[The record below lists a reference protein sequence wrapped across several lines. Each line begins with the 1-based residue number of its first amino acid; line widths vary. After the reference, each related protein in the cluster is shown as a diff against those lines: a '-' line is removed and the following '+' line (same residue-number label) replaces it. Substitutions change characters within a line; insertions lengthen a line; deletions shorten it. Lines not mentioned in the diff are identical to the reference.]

1 MQKKNKL
8 IVILKINQLI
18 VQIEF
23 IFLGEM
29 LIKKML
35 NNWHIKKEDPLE

>member
-8 IVILKINQLI
+8 IVILKINQVI

-23 IFLGEM
+23 IFLGEKKK
-29 LIKKML
+29 KKML
-35 NNWHIKKEDPLE
+35 NNWND

>member
-1 MQKKNKL
+1 MQKKNKV
-8 IVILKINQLI
+8 IVILKINYVI

-23 IFLGEM
+23 IFLGAV

-35 NNWHIKKEDPLE
+35 NNWND

>member
-1 MQKKNKL
+1 MQKKNKM

-35 NNWHIKKEDPLE
+35 NNWND

>member
-1 MQKKNKL
+1 MQKKNKG

-18 VQIEF
+18 VYIEF
-23 IFLGEM
+23 IFLGEV

-35 NNWHIKKEDPLE
+35 NNWKD

>member
-1 MQKKNKL
+1 MQKKNKG
-8 IVILKINQLI
+8 IVILKINQVI

-23 IFLGEM
+23 IFLGEV

-35 NNWHIKKEDPLE
+35 NNWND

>member
-1 MQKKNKL
+1 MQKKNKG

-23 IFLGEM
+23 IFLGEV

-35 NNWHIKKEDPLE
+35 NNWND

>member
-1 MQKKNKL
+1 MQKKNKG

-29 LIKKML
+29 LIKKMF
-35 NNWHIKKEDPLE
+35 NNWND

>member
-1 MQKKNKL
+1 MQKKNKM

-23 IFLGEM
+23 IFLGEV

-35 NNWHIKKEDPLE
+35 NNWHD

>member
-1 MQKKNKL
+1 MQKKNKGV
-8 IVILKINQLI
+8 VILKINQLI

-35 NNWHIKKEDPLE
+35 NIWND

>member
-8 IVILKINQLI
+8 IVILKIYQVI

-35 NNWHIKKEDPLE
+35 NNWND

>member
-1 MQKKNKL
+1 MQKNNKG

-23 IFLGEM
+23 IFLGEV

-35 NNWHIKKEDPLE
+35 NNWND

>member
-1 MQKKNKL
+1 MQKKNKG

-35 NNWHIKKEDPLE
+35 NNWND

>member
-1 MQKKNKL
+1 MQKKNKG
-8 IVILKINQLI
+8 IVILKINQGI

-35 NNWHIKKEDPLE
+35 NNWND

>member
-1 MQKKNKL
+1 MQKKNKG
-8 IVILKINQLI
+8 IVILKINQGI

-23 IFLGEM
+23 IFLGEV

-35 NNWHIKKEDPLE
+35 NNWND

>member
-1 MQKKNKL
+1 MQKKNKG
-8 IVILKINQLI
+8 IVILKINQLR

-23 IFLGEM
+23 IFLGEV

-35 NNWHIKKEDPLE
+35 NNWQD